1 VICDTLA
8 RTNPYLSLFF
18 SRSLRPSL
26 TQESSWE
33 VPEGYLPPT
42 TEGEE
47 AQAVAGEEVTWT
59 DDVSVQ
65 GSGQDWVEETDPASG
80 AVYYSNTITGETS
93 WDVPVG
99 FGSAPVPVTKTRS
112 CTPTPPGTPP
122 KAVSASATAE
132 VPTADVPLSDAEN
145 PENWEAIWDDDNG
158 MYYYMNH
165 ALQTT
170 QWEMPDCINPEKVAI
185 AASLA
190 AEAASEQAAA
200 AAAANAAADATAA
213 EGANDEGSRDQSP
226 AAAGDTAG
234 TKSGRRGGT
243 TTNGTKE
250 AAVAIAAAAATA
262 TTVNIKSSSPQ
273 EQKFADGFDFALL
286 DQVGLVESVPGQEA
300 STHHKRQS
308 AIVADLFNSA
318 EESRADP
325 TEDSA
330 SKTMEVKA
338 LMSDS
343 AAPVVDITLLK
354 LNASLGEIS
363 TFLGDIKFTQFVEK
377 HFRTEGQAT
386 VVSSSTKNKLMSW
399 TNEPAALSLC
409 MMNESEL
416 VESAVMINRIILG
429 YMQDRVTHKPQSE
442 FLNLLLLE
450 ILHGGDRIRDEMFC
464 QIIRQ
469 LHNNPDPR
477 SEERGWHLLIIC
489 LACVPPSKYFAPYL
503 MAFCI
508 NVAQQIVLPSAS
520 QVMQLNRRVTAASRF
535 SAAAFDDE
543 DDGDKT
549 QLEAVHMN
557 SEFRRMSELCSRYV
571 MKAVKSGSHRT
582 HSPTQAEITALI
594 NGESQHVKVYAAKK
608 QISVPIDSWTTV
620 HDCETRISSQL
631 GLREDNRYIFC
642 LHEQVKS
649 SSNRAGEYD
658 EHPLQGYERAVD
670 ILSFH
675 AADAEGKPAE
685 APLPSLDGE
694 MASSGGDGA
703 ESATGGG
710 GGSGGGSG
718 SVGGAATP
726 SVPQANE
733 GNLAYRF
740 IYKGRLFLDAN
751 ILQGS
756 LANIDPVCTYLLYLQ
771 AKEDVMSS
779 RYPISRADAV
789 LLAALSLQESLGDYY
804 ILQTKL
810 GYQSRKQPTISQIAE
825 KAALASAATSSSK
838 GVSFEEN
845 LRQKQNNA
853 SAEMQSRAALSLLG
867 IGDLASA
874 SASAKGSAEAKNADT
889 EAAAGEGEA
898 EDPSAEADMEIRTDF
913 FRHHPIDTVISK
925 HYMGGVM
932 DESRRKL
939 AEKDVARVYSTL
951 VGVNPE
957 QARLHYMTCVRAC
970 RVYGAHYYSVTTRS
984 DVSSDSTGREEI
996 MAITSRN
1003 IIFIDALTQTISSE
1017 LNHKRIL
1024 SWGYS
1029 RDSVMLELSPR
1040 VAAGHALNATATSNT
1055 PFKSGSGL
1063 GAGDEAPQ
1071 TQAYKMFY
1079 KSRSA
1084 KEIADLLQ
1092 SYNAHLR

>member
-1 VICDTLA
+1 M
-8 RTNPYLSLFF
+8 
-18 SRSLRPSL
+18 
-26 TQESSWE
+26 
-33 VPEGYLPPT
+33 PEGYLPPI

-59 DDVSVQ
+59 DDISVQ

-80 AVYYSNTITGETS
+80 DVYYSNTMTGETS
-93 WDVPVG
+93 WEMPAG
-99 FGSAPVPVTKTRS
+99 FGSAAVTKTRS
-112 CTPTPPGTPP
+112 RTPTPPGTPP

-145 PENWEAIWDDDNG
+145 PDNWEAIWDEDNG

-185 AASLA
+185 AALLA

-200 AAAANAAADATAA
+200 AAAANAAADATAVESA
-213 EGANDEGSRDQSP
+213 GGEGSGDHSP

-234 TKSGRRGGT
+234 SKSGRRGGAT
-243 TTNGTKE
+243 MNGTKE
-250 AAVAIAAAAATA
+250 AAAAIAAAAATA

-318 EESRADP
+318 GGARADP

-343 AAPVVDITLLK
+343 ATPVVDINLLK

-399 TNEPAALSLC
+399 TNEPATLSLC
-409 MMNESEL
+409 MMNDSDL

-429 YMQDRVTHKPQSE
+429 YMQDRVTHKSQSE

-450 ILHGGDRIRDEMFC
+450 ILHGGDRIRDEMYC

-508 NVAQQIVLPSAS
+508 NVALQIVLPSAS
-520 QVMQLNRRVTAASRF
+520 QVMQLNRRVSVASRF
-535 SAAAFDDE
+535 SATAFDDE

-649 SSNRAGEYD
+649 SSNRSGEYD

-685 APLPSLDGE
+685 PPLPSLDGE

-703 ESATGGG
+703 ESGTGGG
-710 GGSGGGSG
+710 VGSG
-718 SVGGAATP
+718 SAGGAATS

-740 IYKGRLFLDAN
+740 IYKARLFLDAN

-789 LLAALSLQESLGDYY
+789 LLAALSLQESLGDYDK
-804 ILQTKL
+804 LQTKL
-810 GYQSRKQPTISQIAE
+810 GYQSRKLPTIGQIAE

-845 LRQKQNNA
+845 LRKNQNNA
-853 SAEMQSRAALSLLG
+853 SAEMQSRALSLLG
-867 IGDLASA
+867 IGDLVST

-889 EAAAGEGEA
+889 EAAAGEGGA
-898 EDPSAEADMEIRTDF
+898 EDPFAEADMEIRTDF
-913 FRHHPIDTVISK
+913 FRNHPIDTVISK

-932 DESRRKL
+932 DESRREL

-984 DVSSDSTGREEI
+984 DVSNDSKGREEI

-1003 IIFIDALTQTISSE
+1003 IIFIDASTQTISSE

-1029 RDSVMLELSPR
+1029 RDSVMLELSSR
-1040 VAAGHALNATATSNT
+1040 VAAGHELTAAATSNT